1 MVILF
6 LAELSHFVS
15 VQREDRITIDT
26 TRNEK
31 MIINFNISLYEI
43 SCHGRMEKKVGAMWS
58 VEASLDIM
66 DISGQQQMG
75 VSSRVVKIGL
85 NEAHR
90 PINVARASVLEEVPF
105 PISIL

>member
-31 MIINFNISLYEI
+31 MTINFNISLYEI
-43 SCHGRMEKKVGAMWS
+43 SCHGRMEKKVDM
-58 VEASLDIM
+58 L
-66 DISGQQQMG
+66 
-75 VSSRVVKIGL
+75 
-85 NEAHR
+85 
-90 PINVARASVLEEVPF
+90 
-105 PISIL
+105 

>member
-31 MIINFNISLYEI
+31 MIINFNISLHEI
-43 SCHGRMEKKVGAMWS
+43 SCHGMAEARMKSCDV
-58 VEASLDIM
+58 
-66 DISGQQQMG
+66 
-75 VSSRVVKIGL
+75 
-85 NEAHR
+85 
-90 PINVARASVLEEVPF
+90 
-105 PISIL
+105 

>member
-43 SCHGRMEKKVGAMWS
+43 SCHGRMEKKVGAM
-58 VEASLDIM
+58 
-66 DISGQQQMG
+66 
-75 VSSRVVKIGL
+75 
-85 NEAHR
+85 
-90 PINVARASVLEEVPF
+90 
-105 PISIL
+105 